1 MEKKRKL
8 TLNAEKRKAIANVFQ
23 QHFEKNS
30 KFNELH
36 KKAIATYNTL
46 REQAKVKM
54 EVIVR
59 GHQPQDDVDTIRKM
73 RLKYNDNG
81 GQLHHDN
88 CFYVEN
94 EQGRE
99 ELDYND
105 NPKMVFDDLY
115 IEFKESQDFL
125 TSYYRD
131 ELNSK
136 GLDADYKVKLSGN
149 YDKRNP
155 SYYNME
161 SQISEYLGF
170 SSSNNVS
177 RNQSIN
183 YNNSWQNDFKLWV
196 IGRSYCNERM
206 FQVDNE
212 TFEWFRAFK
221 VARDNVKSTHE
232 QLFQYVNKKMELL
245 KLGLKT
251 YKTFEEVQELADKR
265 GVAINESILNESS
278 SMALSVYSPSNL
290 AELLADEVEQTKEEK
305 IAIAKKLLAEQQAS
319 LN

>member
-1 MEKKRKL
+1 MEKRK

-23 QHFEKNS
+23 QHFEQNS

-59 GHQPQDDVDTIRKM
+59 GHQPQDDVDTIRQM
-73 RLKYNDNG
+73 RMKYNDNG

-88 CFYVEN
+88 CFYVQN
-94 EQGRE
+94 EKGRE

-105 NPKMVFDDLY
+105 NPKMVFDDLH
-115 IEFKESQDFL
+115 IKFKESQDFL

-131 ELNSK
+131 ELNAK
-136 GLDADYKVKLSGN
+136 GLDADYKVRINGN

-170 SSSNNVS
+170 STSNNVS
-177 RNQSIN
+177 RNRFAETN
-183 YNNSWQNDFKLWV
+183 YKNSWENDFKLWV

-212 TFEWFRAFK
+212 TFEWFKSFK
-221 VARDNVKSTHE
+221 VARDNVKLTHE

-251 YKTFEEVQELADKR
+251 YKTFDQVQELADKR

>member
-1 MEKKRKL
+1 MEKRK

-23 QHFEKNS
+23 QHFEQNS

-59 GHQPQDDVDTIRKM
+59 KHQPQDDVDTIRKM
-73 RLKYNDNG
+73 RMKYNDNG

-88 CFYVEN
+88 CFYVQN
-94 EQGRE
+94 EKGRE

-105 NPKMVFDDLY
+105 NPKMVFDDLH
-115 IEFKESQDFL
+115 IKFKESQDFL

-131 ELNSK
+131 EINSK
-136 GLDADYKVKLSGN
+136 GLDADYKVRINGN

-183 YNNSWQNDFKLWV
+183 YNSSWENDFKLWV

-206 FQVDNE
+206 FKVDNE
-212 TFEWFRAFK
+212 TLNGF
-221 VARDNVKSTHE
+221 V
-232 QLFQYVNKKMELL
+232 LL
-245 KLGLKT
+245 KL
-251 YKTFEEVQELADKR
+251 QE
-265 GVAINESILNESS
+265 IMLN
-278 SMALSVYSPSNL
+278 
-290 AELLADEVEQTKEEK
+290 
-305 IAIAKKLLAEQQAS
+305 
-319 LN
+319 

>member
-1 MEKKRKL
+1 MEKRK

-23 QHFEKNS
+23 QHFEQNS

-59 GHQPQDDVDTIRKM
+59 GHQPQDDVDTIRQM
-73 RLKYNDNG
+73 RMKYNDNG

-88 CFYVEN
+88 CFYIQN
-94 EQGRE
+94 EKGRE

-105 NPKMVFDDLY
+105 NPKMVFDDLR
-115 IEFKESQDFL
+115 IKFKESQDFL

-131 ELNSK
+131 EINSK
-136 GLDADYKVKLSGN
+136 GLDADYNVRLSGN
-149 YDKRNP
+149 YEKRNP
-155 SYYNME
+155 SYYNMD
-161 SQISEYLGF
+161 SQVSEYLGF

-177 RNQSIN
+177 KNQTMN
-183 YNNSWQNDFKLWV
+183 YKNSWENDFKLWV

-212 TFEWFRAFK
+212 TFEWFKSFQ
-221 VARDNVKSTHE
+221 VARDNVKLTHE

-251 YKTFEEVQELADKR
+251 YKTFDQVQELADKR

>member
-1 MEKKRKL
+1 MEKRKL

-59 GHQPQDDVDTIRKM
+59 NHQPQEDVDTIRQM
-73 RLKYNDNG
+73 RMKYNDNG

-88 CFYVEN
+88 CFYIQN
-94 EQGRE
+94 EKGRE

-105 NPKMVFDDLY
+105 NPKMVFDDLR
-115 IEFKESQDFL
+115 IKFKESQDFL

-131 ELNSK
+131 EINSK
-136 GLDADYKVKLSGN
+136 GLDADYNVRLSGN
-149 YDKRNP
+149 YEKRNP
-155 SYYNME
+155 SYYNMD
-161 SQISEYLGF
+161 SQVSEYLGF

-177 RNQSIN
+177 KNQTMN
-183 YNNSWQNDFKLWV
+183 YKNSWENDFKLWV

-212 TFEWFRAFK
+212 TFEWFKSFQ
-221 VARDNVKSTHE
+221 VARDNVKLTHE

-251 YKTFEEVQELADKR
+251 YKTFDQVQELADKR

>member
-1 MEKKRKL
+1 MEKRK

-23 QHFEKNS
+23 QHFEQNS

-59 GHQPQDDVDTIRKM
+59 GHQPQEDVDTIRKM
-73 RLKYNDNG
+73 RMKYNDNG

-88 CFYVEN
+88 CFYIEN

-105 NPKMVFDDLY
+105 NPKMVFDDLH
-115 IEFKESQDFL
+115 IKFKESQDFL

-136 GLDADYKVKLSGN
+136 GLDADYNVRLSGN

-183 YNNSWQNDFKLWV
+183 YNSSWENDFKLWV

-212 TFEWFRAFK
+212 TFEWFKSFQ
-221 VARDNVKSTHE
+221 VARDNVKLTHE

-251 YKTFEEVQELADKR
+251 YKTFDQVQELADKR